1 MKCSDDIDKSS
12 MSHNQRNRC
21 PLCRT
26 TYPSSGQ
33 ESIEQ
38 LRPWVEKGKAW
49 AQSLLGDRYRVG
61 LGVDQS
67 DQRAI
72 AFYKLAAI
80 QGEAHAQYHL
90 GVMYSRVHPL
100 AVRAAECF
108 EAAANQ
114 GMAQAQCSMGHLY
127 ANGEGVKQS
136 IETARVWYL
145 KAAEQG
151 LEMAIEMLQKL
162 DEMEGRTT
170 PSFVPPKRCTTC
182 DVPETPSHKLNNCPC
197 FGAQYCNAK
206 CQTSHWKCHKK
217 EHRRLRREM
226 KKVVVEEEG
235 EKKETTTADS
245 QQQEEEK
252 EDVCPVC
259 IEVLQKDAKK
269 FARYTCCGKGI
280 HKWCNEGI
288 KASSLSDKQKRNC
301 PLCRTKY
308 PTSNE
313 EIIEQL
319 LPWVE
324 KGKAWAQTLLGHRY
338 EDGLGVDQSYQRA
351 AELFEAAARQGDASA
366 QYNLGVMFKD
376 GQGVD
381 QSYEKA
387 AEYYEAA
394 AKQGDA
400 NAQYSLGIL
409 YVNGQGVEKS
419 IETGRAWLMKV
430 AAQGLENAIGALQQ
444 LDKIEGR
451 TTPSFV
457 PKPLECAF
465 CYRPHDPPEHKL
477 RPCQRCRR
485 VFYCGKECQ
494 VRHWKQERGGH
505 KQLCNKKGV
514 LHKKSNDKR
523 TQRTKKKK
531 R

>member
-26 TYPSSGQ
+26 TYPKSGE

-61 LGVDQS
+61 VGVDQS

-170 PSFVPPKRCTTC
+170 PSFT
-182 DVPETPSHKLNNCPC
+182 
-197 FGAQYCNAK
+197 
-206 CQTSHWKCHKK
+206 
-217 EHRRLRREM
+217 
-226 KKVVVEEEG
+226 
-235 EKKETTTADS
+235 
-245 QQQEEEK
+245 
-252 EDVCPVC
+252 
-259 IEVLQKDAKK
+259 
-269 FARYTCCGKGI
+269 
-280 HKWCNEGI
+280 
-288 KASSLSDKQKRNC
+288 
-301 PLCRTKY
+301 
-308 PTSNE
+308 
-313 EIIEQL
+313 
-319 LPWVE
+319 
-324 KGKAWAQTLLGHRY
+324 
-338 EDGLGVDQSYQRA
+338 
-351 AELFEAAARQGDASA
+351 
-366 QYNLGVMFKD
+366 
-376 GQGVD
+376 
-381 QSYEKA
+381 
-387 AEYYEAA
+387 
-394 AKQGDA
+394 
-400 NAQYSLGIL
+400 
-409 YVNGQGVEKS
+409 
-419 IETGRAWLMKV
+419 
-430 AAQGLENAIGALQQ
+430 
-444 LDKIEGR
+444 
-451 TTPSFV
+451 
-457 PKPLECAF
+457 PKPFECAL
-465 CYRPHDPPEHKL
+465 CYQPHDPSENKL
-477 RPCQRCRR
+477 RPCARCHR
-485 VFYCGKECQ
+485 VYYCGKECQ
-494 VRHWKQERGGH
+494 TKHWKREINGH
-505 KQLCNKKGV
+505 KKMCNKKA
-514 LHKKSNDKR
+514 K
-523 TQRTKKKK
+523 
-531 R
+531 